1 MNTQAHY
8 SAQGFQLKLTAQIEL
23 KACPQCTAKGFILC
37 PQTVAVRTL
46 GFNGVAALQP
56 STGQPIPCP
65 SCNGKKHIANA

>member
-1 MNTQAHY
+1 MDTMTY
-8 SAQGFQLKLTAQIEL
+8 TPILKLTGQIEL
-23 KACPQCTAKGFILC
+23 KGCTECTGRGYILC

-65 SCNGKKHIANA
+65 SCNGKKLVTNA